1 MKKQYAVFGLGSFGE
16 SIAVTLQRLG
26 CEVVAVDNHM
36 ERVQEISDSVSY
48 AMKADIGDPDV
59 IRTMGARN
67 LDGVIVAVADDME
80 ASVMAT
86 LVSKEMGVPYVM
98 AKAKNKLHATI
109 LEKIGADA
117 VIFPEKEMGIRTA
130 KNLVS
135 ANFADWIALS
145 SEYSIM
151 EIAVPE
157 DWVGKSLQELEV
169 RRSHDVNVVGIK
181 VDEDVEVNPDP
192 LKPLEAGMVLILVGS
207 NDALEQI

>member
-109 LEKIGADA
+109 LERIGADA
-117 VIFPEKEMGIRTA
+117 VISRKRRWGYERLRIWCRQILWTGLPCRLNTA
-130 KNLVS
+130 SWRLPYQKT
-135 ANFADWIALS
+135 
-145 SEYSIM
+145 
-151 EIAVPE
+151 
-157 DWVGKSLQELEV
+157 G
-169 RRSHDVNVVGIK
+169 
-181 VDEDVEVNPDP
+181 
-192 LKPLEAGMVLILVGS
+192 
-207 NDALEQI
+207 

>member
-26 CEVVAVDNHM
+26 CEVVAVDM

-109 LEKIGADA
+109 LERIGADA

-135 ANFADWIALS
+135 ANFVDWIALS

-151 EIAVPE
+151 EIAVPK
-157 DWVGKSLQELEV
+157 DWVGKSLQELDV

-207 NDALEQI
+207 NDALEQL

>member
-1 MKKQYAVFGLGSFGE
+1 MKKQYAVFGVGSFGE
-16 SIAVTLQRLG
+16 SIEVNLQRMGSEDL
-26 CEVVAVDNHM
+26 AVDNQIK
-36 ERVQEISDSVSY
+36 RFQKISESVSY

-109 LEKIGADA
+109 LERIGADA

-135 ANFADWIALS
+135 ANFVDWIALS

-151 EIAVPE
+151 EIAVPK
-157 DWVGKSLQELEV
+157 DWVGKSLQELDV
-169 RRSHDVNVVGIK
+169 RRSHDVIVVGIK

-207 NDALEQI
+207 NDALEQL